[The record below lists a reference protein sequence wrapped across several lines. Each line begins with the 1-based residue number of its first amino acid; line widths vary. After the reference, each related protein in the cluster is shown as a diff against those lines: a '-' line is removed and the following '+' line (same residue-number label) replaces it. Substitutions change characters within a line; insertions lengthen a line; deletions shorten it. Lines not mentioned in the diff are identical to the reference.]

1 LLISGEKNPIFDI
14 TKLRE
19 EKKEKKEK
27 AGNQDVIFGSKRI

>member
-19 EKKEKKEK
+19 ERKEKEK
-27 AGNQDVIFGSKRI
+27 TENQDVIFGSKRI